1 MDKIREAYESKLY
14 EMNNRMMATEDRW
27 KDLNHL
33 LISSLSNMRNDFPR
47 PSKVHLSRFM
57 LQNGVS
63 ENSLVVDKDLIFV
76 LTPFN
81 REFAGAFQLIRR
93 TCSDLGYKCLRG
105 DEQIA
110 TGDILARILKLICS
124 ARLVIANIDG
134 RNPNVFFELGIALSM
149 DKDVV
154 IVANNNT
161 NNPFDIM
168 RENIV
173 LWQNHSELRTKLKDM
188 VLKALANQGMANK
201 SLELSP

>member
-1 MDKIREAYESKLY
+1 
-14 EMNNRMMATEDRW
+14 
-27 KDLNHL
+27 
-33 LISSLSNMRNDFPR
+33 
-47 PSKVHLSRFM
+47 
-57 LQNGVS
+57 
-63 ENSLVVDKDLIFV
+63 
-76 LTPFN
+76 
-81 REFAGAFQLIRR
+81 
-93 TCSDLGYKCLRG
+93 LGYKCLRG